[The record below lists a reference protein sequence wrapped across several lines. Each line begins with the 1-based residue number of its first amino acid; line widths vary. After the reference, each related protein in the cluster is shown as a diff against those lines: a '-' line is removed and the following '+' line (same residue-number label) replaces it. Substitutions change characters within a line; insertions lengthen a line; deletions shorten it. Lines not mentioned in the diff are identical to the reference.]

1 MKMFLFKRHL
11 RTSFFHFINS
21 MESRN
26 TSSIVE
32 IAHLTKRFKDFTAVD
47 DISFS
52 VEQGEIFAC
61 LGPNGAGK
69 STLIKMLITLL
80 SPTSGN
86 AVINGHDIVHHAADV
101 RNTIGYVPQS
111 ISVDGTLTAY
121 ENLMLFARL
130 YDIPRSECKE
140 RIQKTLAFLHLEN
153 HANALVRTFSGGMVR
168 KMEIGQ
174 AMLNRPK
181 VLFLDEPTT
190 GLDPIAQQSVW
201 EHLADLRKTMGTTIF
216 FSTHNMEEADGVSDR
231 VAVMNQGKVAVIGT
245 VPELKAKTNKP
256 NATLEDAFIF
266 FAGSNPEET
275 GNFRDIRRM
284 RQTEKRLG

>member
-1 MKMFLFKRHL
+1 MIEVKNL
-11 RTSFFHFINS
+11 
-21 MESRN
+21 
-26 TSSIVE
+26 V
-32 IAHLTKRFKDFTAVD
+32 KRFKDLAAVD
-47 DISFS
+47 GISFS
-52 VEQGEIFAC
+52 VDSGEIFAC

-80 SPTSGN
+80 APTSGD
-86 AVINGHDIVHHAADV
+86 AVIDGHDIVHHAANV
-101 RNTIGYVPQS
+101 RAMIGYVPQA

-130 YDIPRSECKE
+130 YNIPRSECQA
-140 RIQKTLAFLHLEN
+140 RIREILSFLKLEG
-153 HANALVRTFSGGMVR
+153 HMNALVRTFSGGMIR
-168 KMEIGQ
+168 KLEIGQ
-174 AMLNRPK
+174 AILHRPR

-201 EHLADLRKTMGTTIF
+201 SHLSDLRETTGATIF

-231 VAVMNQGKVAVIGT
+231 VAIMNQGKVAVIGT
-245 VPELKAKTNKP
+245 VPELKARTQKP

-266 FAGSNPEET
+266 FSGNTISDT

>member
-1 MKMFLFKRHL
+1 
-11 RTSFFHFINS
+11 
-21 MESRN
+21 MES
-26 TSSIVE
+26 TGSSKIIEVSK
-32 IAHLTKRFKDFTAVD
+32 LVKKFKDFAAVD

-52 VEQGEIFAC
+52 VDTGEIFAC

-80 SPTSGN
+80 KSTSGD
-86 AVINGHDIVHHAADV
+86 ATIDGYDIVHHAAEV
-101 RNTIGYVPQS
+101 RNVIGYVPQS

-130 YDIPRSECKE
+130 YDIPRME
-140 RIQKTLAFLHLEN
+140 RAPRIAETLSFLHLEA
-153 HANALVRTFSGGMVR
+153 HAKSLVRTFSGGMIR

-174 AMLNRPK
+174 AMLHRPK

-201 EHLADLRKTMGTTIF
+201 GHLADLRKTMGTTIF

-231 VAVMNQGKVAVIGT
+231 VAIMNQGKIAIIGT
-245 VPELKAKTNKP
+245 VPELKEKTGKP

-266 FAGSNPEET
+266 FSGNKMSDV

>member
-1 MKMFLFKRHL
+1 MA
-11 RTSFFHFINS
+11 I
-21 MESRN
+21 
-26 TSSIVE
+26 IE
-32 IAHLTKRFKDFTAVD
+32 IKNLTKRFKDFTAVD
-47 DISFS
+47 DVSFN

-69 STLIKMLITLL
+69 STTIKMLITLL
-80 SPTSGN
+80 KPTSGV
-86 AVINGHDIVHHAADV
+86 ATIDGHDIAHHAAEV

-121 ENLMLFARL
+121 ENMMLFARL
-130 YDIPRSECKE
+130 YDIPAGE
-140 RIQKTLAFLHLEN
+140 RKARIAEALKFLKLEK
-153 HANALVRTFSGGMVR
+153 HADALVRTFSGGMIR

-174 AMLNRPK
+174 AMLHRPR

-201 EHLADLRKTMGTTIF
+201 GHLSELRETMGTTIF

-231 VAVMNQGKVAVIGT
+231 VAIMNQGKVAVIGT
-245 VPELKAKTNKP
+245 VPELKQKTGKP
-256 NATLEDAFIF
+256 NAGLEDAFIF
-266 FAGSNPEET
+266 FTGNKMEET

-284 RQTEKRLG
+284 RATEKRLG

>member
-1 MKMFLFKRHL
+1 MDHRDVS
-11 RTSFFHFINS
+11 T
-21 MESRN
+21 
-26 TSSIVE
+26 IVE
-32 IAHLTKRFKDFTAVD
+32 VKNLTKRFKDFTAVD
-47 DISFS
+47 DISFA
-52 VEQGEIFAC
+52 VDQGQIFSC

-80 SPTSGN
+80 APTSGG
-86 AVINGHDIVHHAADV
+86 AVVSGYDIVHHAADV
-101 RNTIGYVPQS
+101 RNAIGYVPQS

-130 YDIPRSECKE
+130 YDIPRSERSS
-140 RIQKTLAFLHLEN
+140 RIRETLSFLKLDK
-153 HANALVRTFSGGMVR
+153 HANSLVRTFSGGMIR

-174 AMLNRPK
+174 AMLHRPK

-201 EHLADLRKTMGTTIF
+201 GHLADLRNTMGTTIF

-231 VAVMNQGKVAVIGT
+231 VAIMNQGKIAVIGT
-245 VPELKAKTNKP
+245 VLELKAKTGKQ

-266 FAGSNPEET
+266 FSGNNLSET

>member
-1 MKMFLFKRHL
+1 
-11 RTSFFHFINS
+11 
-21 MESRN
+21 MEPPK
-26 TSSIVE
+26 TASI
-32 IAHLTKRFKDFTAVD
+32 IDIKNLTKRFGDFAAVGD
-47 DISFS
+47 VSFG
-52 VEQGEIFAC
+52 VERGEIFAC

-80 SPTSGN
+80 KPTDGD
-86 AVINGHDIVHHAADV
+86 ATIDGHDIVHHSAEV

-130 YDIPRSECKE
+130 YDIPRAARKT
-140 RIQKTLAFLHLEN
+140 RIQETLEFLNLQG
-153 HANALVRTFSGGMVR
+153 HANALVRTFSGGMIR

-174 AMLNRPK
+174 AMLHRPK

-201 EHLADLRKTMGTTIF
+201 GHLADLRKTMGTTIF

-245 VPELKAKTNKP
+245 VPELKEKTGKP

-266 FAGSNPEET
+266 FSGNNMSDT

>member
-1 MKMFLFKRHL
+1 MIEVKNL
-11 RTSFFHFINS
+11 
-21 MESRN
+21 
-26 TSSIVE
+26 V
-32 IAHLTKRFKDFTAVD
+32 KRFKDFAAVD
-47 DISFS
+47 GISFS
-52 VEQGEIFAC
+52 VDSGEIFAC

-69 STLIKMLITLL
+69 STLIKMLVTLL
-80 SPTSGN
+80 APTSGN
-86 AVINGHDIVHHAADV
+86 AVIDGYDIVHHAANV
-101 RNTIGYVPQS
+101 RKMIGYVPQA

-130 YDIPRSECKE
+130 YNIPRSERQA
-140 RIQKTLAFLHLEN
+140 RILEIFSFLKLEG
-153 HANALVRTFSGGMVR
+153 HMNALVRTFSGGMIR
-168 KMEIGQ
+168 KLEIGQ
-174 AMLNRPK
+174 AILHRPR

-201 EHLADLRKTMGTTIF
+201 SHLSDLRETTGATIF

-231 VAVMNQGKVAVIGT
+231 VAIMNQGKAAVIGT
-245 VPELKAKTNKP
+245 VPELKAKTQKP

-266 FAGSNPEET
+266 FSGNTMSDT